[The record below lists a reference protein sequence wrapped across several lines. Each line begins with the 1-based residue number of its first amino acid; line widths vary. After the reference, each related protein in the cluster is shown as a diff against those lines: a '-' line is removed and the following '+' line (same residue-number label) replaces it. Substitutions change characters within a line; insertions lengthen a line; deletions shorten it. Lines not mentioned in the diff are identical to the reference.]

1 MYTLR
6 KSLFEIFPFLHIIRF
21 HELKAPPEIKDK
33 NFDNFRTIQGFEL
46 KFQMSLPHMALH

>member
-1 MYTLR
+1 MYNLR

-33 NFDNFRTIQGFEL
+33 NFDNLEL
-46 KFQMSLPHMALH
+46 FKGLN

>member
-46 KFQMSLPHMALH
+46 SLPHMALH